1 MPADQPSDPDLLLV
15 DTSVG
20 PLAYTDEGAGDG
32 VVLAVPGLPGTVRDY
47 RWLAPLISPHR
58 RVVRI
63 DLPGYGGSPRGQRRG
78 LTTAQRAGAVLAL
91 IEALGLGRV
100 SLVSHSSG
108 STPAVWLAVRRP
120 DVVESLTLLA
130 PTGPRPHYPMI
141 MFDVLA
147 AGYGLPLVAPV
158 VDQVVRRLFDAGGF
172 SRRLSDAD
180 RRHTVMDAAA
190 VDFAEHRAMLA
201 AVTAPTLVCW
211 AHDDPVIPSE
221 IVADL
226 VSRVPR
232 STALSFATG
241 GHNVQKSQAA
251 PIAEA
256 MLEHLA
262 GADLA
267 P

>member
-15 DTSVG
+15 DTAVG
-20 PLAYTDEGAGDG
+20 PLAYTDEGAGDAA
-32 VVLAVPGLPGTVRDY
+32 VLAVPGLPGTVRDY
-47 RWLAPLISPHR
+47 RWLAPLLSPRH

-63 DLPGYGGSPRGQRRG
+63 DLPGFGGSPRTQQRG
-78 LTTAQRAGAVLAL
+78 LPTARRAEAVLAL
-91 IEALGLGRV
+91 IDALGLRRV

-108 STPAVWLAVRRP
+108 STPAVWLAARRP

-130 PTGPRPHYPMI
+130 PTGPRPHYSTV

-147 AGYGLPLVAPV
+147 AGYRLPLVTPV
-158 VDQVVRRLFDAGGF
+158 VDQVVSRLFDVAGF

-180 RRHTVMDAAA
+180 RRHTVLDAAA
-190 VDFAEHRAMLA
+190 VDFGEHRALLS
-201 AVTAPTLVCW
+201 AVDVPTLVCW
-211 AHDDPVIPSE
+211 AHDDPVIPSD
-221 IVADL
+221 IVAE
-226 VSRVPR
+226 VVARVPGA
-232 STALSFATG
+232 SGLSFATG
-241 GHNVQKSQAA
+241 GHNVQKTQAA

-262 GADLA
+262 GADLG